1 MTNQTATNRAVQDI
15 YPLSPTQQG
24 LLFHSLYGESQTG
37 AYIVQVSFTLKGDLN
52 REAFEQAWQQLMRR
66 HTILRTAFV
75 WDNLAAPV
83 QVVGQKASLPIC
95 WHSWEHLSTQEK
107 QAQQQENL
115 AALIESDRT
124 QGFNLSNAPL
134 MRINAI
140 QLGPNHYR
148 IIWTHHHILL
158 DGWSLP
164 ILLKEWIAYYQAAA
178 TKKTVQLGEP
188 YPYRDY
194 IAWLQQQDLSAAKQ
208 FWQDQLSGITAP
220 TPLGID
226 NSGQKEVGQ
235 RDKQR
240 NRSQQNGSQQNY
252 DQRSYCLPA
261 ELTQQLKNFAQQNRL
276 TLSSL
281 VQGAWAK
288 VLSVYSNE
296 STVLYGLARAGR
308 PDSLPQ
314 AHQRV
319 GLFINTLPMRVTVSN
334 NSDLVPWL
342 QDIQTQQLT
351 QQPYEYTPLVD
362 IQAVSNIPRQS
373 PLFESVVVFENYPLE
388 SAEGLGG
395 LDLLDVAI
403 TEQTHYPLTL
413 FATASET
420 LNFKMLYDMQRFE
433 VGAIARLLG
442 HLHSTLAAIVANAQP
457 TNAQKSIGSISILS
471 ASEQEQL
478 IHYGQGAS
486 VKVSDQCIKDAV
498 AQHAYENPTATAL
511 LFEGDAISYS
521 QLDSRA
527 NQLVH
532 YLRQQGIEPNTVIG
546 LCAERSVEMVIALLA
561 ILKLGCAYVPL
572 DPTHPADRLQY
583 VVEDAGINW
592 LICHAATAQILKPG
606 EIQQINMGQV
616 ASAIANQP
624 TSALNV
630 TVAPTNIAYLIYTSG
645 STGRPKGVPITH
657 QSLNNLL
664 RAMITRLQV
673 TPADTLMA
681 VTTFAFDIAALEL
694 FLPLVSGACLL
705 LANNE
710 TVRDGHRLI
719 ADLET
724 YGVDIMQATPAT
736 WRLLLSSGWTGQNG
750 LKILCGGE
758 ALDSS
763 LAKVLLDCG
772 EEVWN
777 VYGPT
782 ETTIWSGALAL
793 TKDLIEAGN
802 VPIGH
807 PIDNTHFYVLDE
819 QQQPVPIGVA
829 GELYIGGLGLS
840 QGYWNRP
847 ELTAE
852 KFVPV
857 DGNVLYR
864 TGDRVRY
871 REDGTLDYLGRFDYQ
886 AKLRGYRIEL
896 GEIESAMARPFQRKI
911 ALHPHINQAIAVLQ
925 GDTAEDQ
932 RLVAYVTLDNG
943 KEANELQF
951 SVGDALRTHLTRQLP
966 HYMVPTA
973 YQVLPAF
980 PLTPNGKVDRK
991 ALPAITQ
998 SAITPDARPKTAIEN
1013 TLAEIWRS
1021 ILPVQEEAEKAVV
1034 GATISIYDNF
1044 FEIGGHSLLV
1054 INAQSQIRQQLGI
1067 ELSMVDL
1074 FRYPTLNTLA
1084 THIDQLNEKGE
1095 KDKEKQE
1102 ERKAAVAAGKQRL
1115 NKRLKQRKSAQQLGG
1130 KAT

>member
-1 MTNQTATNRAVQDI
+1 
-15 YPLSPTQQG
+15 
-24 LLFHSLYGESQTG
+24 
-37 AYIVQVSFTLKGDLN
+37 
-52 REAFEQAWQQLMRR
+52 
-66 HTILRTAFV
+66 
-75 WDNLAAPV
+75 
-83 QVVGQKASLPIC
+83 
-95 WHSWEHLSTQEK
+95 
-107 QAQQQENL
+107 
-115 AALIESDRT
+115 
-124 QGFNLSNAPL
+124 
-134 MRINAI
+134 
-140 QLGPNHYR
+140 
-148 IIWTHHHILL
+148 
-158 DGWSLP
+158 
-164 ILLKEWIAYYQAAA
+164 
-178 TKKTVQLGEP
+178 
-188 YPYRDY
+188 
-194 IAWLQQQDLSAAKQ
+194 
-208 FWQDQLSGITAP
+208 
-220 TPLGID
+220 
-226 NSGQKEVGQ
+226 
-235 RDKQR
+235 
-240 NRSQQNGSQQNY
+240 
-252 DQRSYCLPA
+252 
-261 ELTQQLKNFAQQNRL
+261 
-276 TLSSL
+276 
-281 VQGAWAK
+281 
-288 VLSVYSNE
+288 
-296 STVLYGLARAGR
+296 
-308 PDSLPQ
+308 
-314 AHQRV
+314 
-319 GLFINTLPMRVTVSN
+319 
-334 NSDLVPWL
+334 
-342 QDIQTQQLT
+342 
-351 QQPYEYTPLVD
+351 
-362 IQAVSNIPRQS
+362 
-373 PLFESVVVFENYPLE
+373 
-388 SAEGLGG
+388 
-395 LDLLDVAI
+395 
-403 TEQTHYPLTL
+403 
-413 FATASET
+413 
-420 LNFKMLYDMQRFE
+420 
-433 VGAIARLLG
+433 
-442 HLHSTLAAIVANAQP
+442 
-457 TNAQKSIGSISILS
+457 
-471 ASEQEQL
+471 
-478 IHYGQGAS
+478 
-486 VKVSDQCIKDAV
+486 
-498 AQHAYENPTATAL
+498 
-511 LFEGDAISYS
+511 
-521 QLDSRA
+521 
-527 NQLVH
+527 
-532 YLRQQGIEPNTVIG
+532 
-546 LCAERSVEMVIALLA
+546 
-561 ILKLGCAYVPL
+561 L
-572 DPTHPADRLQY
+572 DPTHPAARLQY

-592 LICHAATAQILKPG
+592 LICHAATAQILKSG
-606 EIQQINMGQV
+606 EIQQINMGQA

-630 TVAPTNIAYLIYTSG
+630 TVAPTDLAYLIYTSG

-719 ADLET
+719 AYLDN

-736 WRLLLSSGWTGQNG
+736 WRLLLRSGWAGQNG

-758 ALDSS
+758 ALDPA
-763 LAKVLLDCG
+763 LAKSLLDCG
-772 EEVWN
+772 EAVWN

-793 TKDLIEAGN
+793 TKDLLGTGN

-807 PIDNTHFYVLDE
+807 PIDNTHFCVLDE

-896 GEIESAMARPFQRKI
+896 GEIERAI
-911 ALHPHINQAIAVLQ
+911 ALHPHINQAVVVLR
-925 GDTAEDQ
+925 GDATANQ
-932 RLVAYVTLDNG
+932 QLVAYVTLADG
-943 KEANELQF
+943 KGVNNLKF
-951 SVGDALRTHLTRQLP
+951 STEDAWRLSIRDALRSHLTHHLP

-1021 ILPVQEEAEKAVV
+1021 ILPVQKEAEKAAV
-1034 GATISIYDNF
+1034 GATISIHDNF

-1067 ELSMVDL
+1067 ALSMVDL